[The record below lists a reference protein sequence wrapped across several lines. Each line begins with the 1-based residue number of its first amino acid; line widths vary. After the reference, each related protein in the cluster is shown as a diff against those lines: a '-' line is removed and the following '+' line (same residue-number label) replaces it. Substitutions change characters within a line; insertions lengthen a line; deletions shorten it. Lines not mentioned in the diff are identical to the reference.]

1 MREMGKCSLTHS
13 GCQEKH
19 GNAQQYPA
27 VEQNMED
34 IVTLPTAEKVR
45 SL

>member
-1 MREMGKCSLTHS
+1 MREMGNCSLTHS
-13 GCQEKH
+13 GCQERN
-19 GNAQQYPA
+19 GNAQHYPA

-34 IVTLPTAEKVR
+34 TVAQLTAEKVR